1 MSIASDSLWH
11 ERRKTAMARALRLLI
26 SLALI
31 PAFAAPATQHTS
43 HSHESMPADAPYWEG
58 LMESMTRMHA
68 AMSSTRPSA
77 NADTDFV
84 ALMLPHHQA
93 AIDMAKIELTFG
105 KDEQLRRLA
114 QEIVT
119 DQESEIQLMKLW
131 RQQYTCDGKS
141 SRKPCTD
148 PRKE

>member
-1 MSIASDSLWH
+1 
-11 ERRKTAMARALRLLI
+11 MARALRLLI

-43 HSHESMPADAPYWEG
+43 HPHGSMPADAPYWEG
-58 LMESMTRMHA
+58 LMDSMTRMHA

-77 NADTDFV
+77 NADTAFV

-148 PRKE
+148 QRKEW

>member
-1 MSIASDSLWH
+1 M
-11 ERRKTAMARALRLLI
+11 TRALRLLI
-26 SLALI
+26 PLAVI
-31 PAFAAPATQHTS
+31 PTLAAPATQRAS
-43 HSHESMPADAPYWEG
+43 HAQEGMPADAPYWEG
-58 LMESMTRMHA
+58 LMDSMTRMHA

-77 NADTDFV
+77 DADTDFV

-131 RQQYTCDGKS
+131 RQQYSCDGKS

-148 PRKE
+148 QRKEW